1 MKSWSCIEFVFIQL
15 SLTGL
20 PQPRTGRQFIAWG
33 VSPRNPEPSN
43 DDPEPP
49 KGAAEGEAW
58 RCLIAT
64 RRSFGS
70 RSSVAPV
77 GGSGQ
82 QSWWLPLDF
91 TSPGADAARL
101 GTSAAPRLANLA
113 PGRFRRFR
121 ATKQQRNPPW
131 NWNVQPQLFITSR
144 GGLAVSRST
153 LQHARV
159 GGGFRHDQSQG
170 LPMLSPAQ
178 SFRIPL
184 ARREESFS
192 ISKAPAPPPLA
203 PSLQGLSFTHISLL
217 TEVLTIIN
225 IAAIF
230 NNYIHLFKLSTE
242 SNENTL
248 TV

>member
-64 RRSFGS
+64 RRSSGS

-77 GGSGQ
+77 GGSGP

-153 LQHARV
+153 LQHATPALPEVTRLPQSSEP
-159 GGGFRHDQSQG
+159 GIDKQDDDQHAG
-170 LPMLSPAQ
+170 MLNRMCRMAWSLINWDSVIDPDLN
-178 SFRIPL
+178 SIRGSTN
-184 ARREESFS
+184 REEW
-192 ISKAPAPPPLA
+192 AA
-203 PSLQGLSFTHISLL
+203 LL
-217 TEVLTIIN
+217 DTG
-225 IAAIF
+225 
-230 NNYIHLFKLSTE
+230 
-242 SNENTL
+242 
-248 TV
+248 

>member
-1 MKSWSCIEFVFIQL
+1 MQIVSGGSRQGACLVGTRCVPACRAYRANGGENGGITSCSGAESAEKQGKRGEPTSGVMKSWSCIEFVFIQL

-64 RRSFGS
+64 RRSSGS

-101 GTSAAPRLANLA
+101 
-113 PGRFRRFR
+113 
-121 ATKQQRNPPW
+121 
-131 NWNVQPQLFITSR
+131 
-144 GGLAVSRST
+144 
-153 LQHARV
+153 
-159 GGGFRHDQSQG
+159 
-170 LPMLSPAQ
+170 
-178 SFRIPL
+178 
-184 ARREESFS
+184 
-192 ISKAPAPPPLA
+192 
-203 PSLQGLSFTHISLL
+203 
-217 TEVLTIIN
+217 
-225 IAAIF
+225 
-230 NNYIHLFKLSTE
+230 
-242 SNENTL
+242 
-248 TV
+248 